1 MIKTIEKTNISSAVY
16 DKMMEMIVQGLWQ
29 QGEMIP
35 SENELCEAFGVS
47 RNTIRQGIQ
56 RLSALGIINSVQ
68 GKGTF
73 VSEINPGAYLN
84 LLIPTMFLGEKDSIS
99 ILQFMKAVQVE
110 SVRLVC
116 TSASDEKIRKLGDYV
131 SYMGSADNYTD
142 FFNHDS
148 AYHHYLAEVTGNS
161 LFIKSM
167 ELATE
172 LLKVYLQ
179 DIVILHG
186 SEKSLE
192 QHDSCYKAILQR
204 DVSNAC
210 KIMESHYDMLI
221 ERLGKL
227 LSEKRQHHIEQ

>member
-1 MIKTIEKTNISSAVY
+1 MIKAIEKTNISSAVY
-16 DKMMEMIVQGLWQ
+16 DKMMEMIVQGLWR

-56 RLSALGIINSVQ
+56 RLSALGILKSVQ

-73 VSEINPGAYLN
+73 VSEVDPGAYLN

-110 SVRLVC
+110 SVRTVC
-116 TSASDEKIRKLGDYV
+116 KSASDESIVNLGAYV
-131 SYMGSADNYTD
+131 SYMGAADNYTD
-142 FFNHDS
+142 FFNYDS
-148 AYHHYLAEVTGNS
+148 AYHHYLAELTGNS
-161 LFIKSM
+161 LFVKSM

-186 SEKSLE
+186 GEKSLE
-192 QHDSCYKAILQR
+192 QHDLCYRALLQR
-204 DVSNAC
+204 DTETAV
-210 KIMESHYDMLI
+210 KTIEEHYDMLI
-221 ERLGKL
+221 DRLTKF
-227 LSEKRQHHIEQ
+227 LSQKKHRPE